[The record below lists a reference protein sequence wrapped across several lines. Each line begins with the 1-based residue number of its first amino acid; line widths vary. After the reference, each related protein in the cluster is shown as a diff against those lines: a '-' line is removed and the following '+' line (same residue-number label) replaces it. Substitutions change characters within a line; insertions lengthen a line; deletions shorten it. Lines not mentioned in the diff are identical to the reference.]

1 MKDGSKRPD
10 RSPSVE
16 NLRHLR
22 LLALLRD
29 LVESN
34 GRVKS
39 AEILGVSYRTLAR
52 AADSGRLTGRMAD
65 ALENHLL
72 REVGPSTK
80 EWIGRAAELEK
91 RVEALG
97 REVSGMK
104 ETLRSEMEAL
114 RTDVAGALESV
125 ERRIAAFGSKRPA
138 ALPESETDL
147 PPPLPR
153 AMQEK
158 MVVLA
163 SEQDDEQLFGAAAHL
178 VREWRAAREVFRA
191 TEERLPRVE
200 AELRLLEIEI
210 ELIGT
215 YELTL
220 PPADYPWDKFDL
232 EDEKLRRE
240 RRMAV
245 AHVVRRR
252 ALLRRFLRRVC
263 TLGIRR

>member
-1 MKDGSKRPD
+1 MKDGSKRPA
-10 RSPSVE
+10 RSPSVD

-34 GRVKS
+34 GRVKA

-52 AADSGRLTGRMAD
+52 AANAGRLTRRMAD

-72 REVGPSTK
+72 REVGPSAK
-80 EWIGRAAELEK
+80 EWDSRAAELEK
-91 RVEALG
+91 GVEALG
-97 REVSGMK
+97 REVSVVK
-104 ETLRSEMEAL
+104 ETLRSEMDAL
-114 RTDVAGALESV
+114 RTDFGGALESV
-125 ERRIAAFGSKRPA
+125 EQRIAAFGSKRA
-138 ALPESETDL
+138 AAPLETETDL
-147 PPPLPR
+147 PSPLPR

-158 MVVLA
+158 IIVLA
-163 SEQDDEQLFGAAAHL
+163 SEQDDEQLFGPAASL
-178 VREWRAAREVFRA
+178 VREWRAARDVFRA
-191 TEERLPRVE
+191 TEDRLPRVE

-215 YELTL
+215 YGLTL
-220 PPADYPWDKFDL
+220 PPVDYPWDKFDL

-240 RRMAV
+240 RRMEV

-252 ALLRRFLRRVC
+252 ALVRRFLRRVC
-263 TLGIRR
+263 TFGLWG

>member
-1 MKDGSKRPD
+1 MKHESKGLD

-16 NLRHLR
+16 DVRLLR

-29 LVESN
+29 LVENN

-52 AADSGRLTGRMAD
+52 AADTGRLTGRMAD

-72 REVGPSTK
+72 REVGPSAK
-80 EWIGRAAELEK
+80 EWALRAAELEE
-91 RVEALG
+91 RVETLG
-97 REVSGMK
+97 LDVAAMK
-104 ETLRSEMEAL
+104 ESLRSEMETL
-114 RTDVAGALESV
+114 RTDFGGALESV
-125 ERRIAAFGSKRPA
+125 ERRVAAFKSKRA
-138 ALPESETDL
+138 AAPLATETDL
-147 PPPLPR
+147 PSPLPR
-153 AMQEK
+153 AMQSK
-158 MVVLA
+158 IVVLA
-163 SEQDDEQLFGAAAHL
+163 SEQDDDLLFGPVAHL
-178 VREWRAAREVFRA
+178 VREWRAARDVFRA
-191 TEERLPRVE
+191 TEDRLPRVE
-200 AELRLLEIEI
+200 AELRLLGIEI

-215 YELTL
+215 YGLTL

-252 ALLRRFLRRVC
+252 ALVRRFLRRVC
-263 TLGIRR
+263 TFGLCR

>member
-1 MKDGSKRPD
+1 MKDGSIRPE
-10 RSPSVE
+10 RSPSVD

-29 LVESN
+29 LVESH
-34 GRVKS
+34 GRVKA

-52 AADSGRLTGRMAD
+52 AANAGRLTGRMAD

-72 REVGPSTK
+72 REAGPSAK
-80 EWIGRAAELEK
+80 EWGSRAAELEK

-97 REVSGMK
+97 QEMSGMK
-104 ETLRSEMEAL
+104 ESLLSEMEAL
-114 RTDVAGALESV
+114 RTDFGGALESQ
-125 ERRIAAFGSKRPA
+125 ERRIAAFGSKRSA
-138 ALPESETDL
+138 APPESETDL
-147 PPPLPR
+147 PSPLPR
-153 AMQEK
+153 AMQQK

-163 SEQDDEQLFGAAAHL
+163 SEQDDEQVFGPAAPL
-178 VREWRAAREVFRA
+178 VREWRAARNVFRA
-191 TEERLPRVE
+191 TEDRLPRVE

-215 YELTL
+215 YGLTL

-252 ALLRRFLRRVC
+252 ALVRRFLRRVC
-263 TLGIRR
+263 TFGIWR

>member
-1 MKDGSKRPD
+1 MKDGSKRPA
-10 RSPSVE
+10 RSPSVD

-34 GRVKS
+34 GRVKA

-52 AADSGRLTGRMAD
+52 AANAGRLTRRMAD

-72 REVGPSTK
+72 REVGPSGK
-80 EWIGRAAELEK
+80 EWDSRAAELEQ

-97 REVSGMK
+97 REVSGMN
-104 ETLRSEMEAL
+104 ESLRSEMEAL
-114 RTDVAGALESV
+114 RTDVADALESE
-125 ERRIAAFGSKRPA
+125 ERRTAAFESKRA
-138 ALPESETDL
+138 AAPLETELDL
-147 PPPLPR
+147 PSPLPR

-163 SEQDDEQLFGAAAHL
+163 SDQGDEQLFGPAAPL

-215 YELTL
+215 YGLTL

-252 ALLRRFLRRVC
+252 ALVSKFLRRVC
-263 TLGIRR
+263 TLGIWR